1 MKINRPFYKIALAAF
16 FFVAVFCPNRAFSGE
31 ESTFVPKAAQESW
44 VDDGYPLLFSR
55 DRAALEGIASSLR
68 ENKDALV
75 PFASAVDFQ
84 LRKQGARYKGK
95 LLSVKGR
102 LLRAVYVERPD
113 ARGGYYDLWILLSD
127 SKRNPI
133 RAIAFEAPNGFRT
146 DGALENAS
154 PYSRDVQYRKE
165 QIETLAVY
173 YRTTA
178 FDAGDD
184 FYAAPTLVALDF
196 KTTPSPTSERSETK
210 SPPLWLRIHKASVF
224 VKSVLCAL
232 LICLWLV
239 ARASYKRAWKR
250 AKTTFADARTSTKSG
265 AAFFAAFLLLSASS
279 YAQESTT
286 QNEEFWRVVTSADQD
301 ELALERTSTRPALDA
316 PEAARRREIALTTL
330 GRMKRLLSPSVLR
343 EYASDAFRA
352 TTLGEY
358 VATPQEKRGAF
369 VRPNSA
375 DGLTNVCYFVGE
387 LKETR
392 EIPLN
397 ESEKENRGVEKLLR
411 AVVALEQGGICVV
424 YTTKVP
430 NFGASSGFFDAA
442 QVSKRVAGVGL
453 ALGSE
458 RVDEESAL
466 VLLSAQIAW
475 VPTNAP
481 LGRAGVDLASFESIP
496 VFARDALEKATTEKE
511 RKRIARSLR
520 FTTDDAKPFY
530 ESLAASK
537 RLQDA
542 RVPIIDGAPLFLEPE
557 KLQGRPVKLRGW
569 ARRVNLALVDDPD
582 VRASTGVE
590 KYWQVYFF
598 TNDSQGA
605 PLVLCAL
612 DLPKEL
618 EPGGGKEFR
627 CEIELDGFFYKTW
640 AYKTSETKRDE
651 TNGELNEL
659 WTRAPLIIGR
669 VTKARSEE
677 EKRPA
682 PVDPSAIFATFAL
695 LACAWILLR
704 RSTIRRNG
712 RTSRA

>member
-102 LLRAVYVERPD
+102 LLRAVYVEQPG
-113 ARGGYYDLWILLSD
+113 ARGYYDLWILLPD

-146 DGALENAS
+146 DGALENAK
-154 PYSRDVQYRKE
+154 PYPRDVQYRKE

-196 KTTPSPTSERSETK
+196 KTTPSPTSERSEKK
-210 SPPLWLRIHKASVF
+210 STPLWLRIHRASVF

-239 ARASYKRAWKR
+239 ARASYKRALKR
-250 AKTTFADARTSTKSG
+250 AKTKLTDARTSTKSG
-265 AAFFAAFLLLSASS
+265 AAFFFAFLLVYASS

-286 QNEEFWRVVTSADQD
+286 QREEFWRVVTSADQD
-301 ELALERTSTRPALDA
+301 ELALERKTTRSALDA

-330 GRMKRLLSPSVLR
+330 GRMKRLLTPSVLR
-343 EYASDAFRA
+343 EYADDDFRA

-358 VATPQEKRGAF
+358 VATPQENRAAF
-369 VRPNSA
+369 SRAS
-375 DGLTNVCYFVGE
+375 DDSTNVCYFVGE

-411 AVVALEQGGICVV
+411 AVATLDQGGACVV
-424 YTTKVP
+424 YTPKVP
-430 NFGASSGFFDAA
+430 NFEAPSGFFDAA
-442 QVSKRVAGVGL
+442 QDSKRVAGIGL
-453 ALGSE
+453 TLGSE
-458 RVDEESAL
+458 FVDGETAP

-475 VPTNAP
+475 VPTDAP
-481 LGRAGVDLASFESIP
+481 LGRAGVDLASFATIP

-542 RVPIIDGAPLFLEPE
+542 RAPILDASSLFLEPE

-612 DLPKEL
+612 DLPEEL
-618 EPGGGKEFR
+618 EPGGGKEYR
-627 CEIELDGFFYKTW
+627 REIELDGFFYKTW
-640 AYKTSETKRDE
+640 AYKTAETKRDE
-651 TNGELNEL
+651 KSGQENEL

-669 VTKARSEE
+669 VTKTYPEE
-677 EKRPA
+677 DRRA
-682 PVDPSAIFATFAL
+682 PVDPSAVFATFAL

-704 RSTIRRNG
+704 RSAIRRNEG
-712 RTSRA
+712 RRENEKK